1 VKLFAKKKLPIFIS
15 ILLITCFL
23 IVGCGNKT
31 SVSKTPYQSGEG
43 HEASQKEAT
52 IDHFQ
57 EDPKKAA
64 SIDTEDSMPNVED
77 SPKSPVSDSYVSRQ
91 GQENVNSQGQ
101 EQEKSDNPEQVS
113 SVTVSIVG
121 PEDNGV
127 IMKATVVEIE
137 EGETVLDVLRKAAR
151 QNNIPISVRGR
162 KSTAY
167 VEGIDNLFEFDH
179 GAKSGWLY
187 RVNGSMYSQ
196 SAGSFTVKPDDVIE
210 WLYTLDMGRDI
221 DDDTSY
227 SGGAADE

>member
-1 VKLFAKKKLPIFIS
+1 MKLFAKKKLPIFIS

-31 SVSKTPYQSGEG
+31 SVSKTPYQSEEG
-43 HEASQKEAT
+43 QEASQKEAT

-57 EDPKKAA
+57 EDPKKAE
-64 SIDTEDSMPNVED
+64 SIDTPDFMPNVED
-77 SPKSPVSDSYVSRQ
+77 SKKSPVTDSDVSRQ

-101 EQEKSDNPEQVS
+101 EQEKSDDPEQVS

-137 EGETVLDVLRKAAR
+137 EGETVLDVRER
-151 QNNIPISVRGR
+151 QPAKQYSYICQREKI
-162 KSTAY
+162 TAY

-179 GAKSGWLY
+179 GAKVAGF
-187 RVNGSMYSQ
+187 RVNGSMY
-196 SAGSFTVKPDDVIE
+196 AKCRLFYGKPDD
-210 WLYTLDMGRDI
+210 DI
-221 DDDTSY
+221 
-227 SGGAADE
+227 SGSILLI